1 MNFKT
6 FLKFQFFLIS
16 FSFVR
21 NQSCPNV
28 ADWQTYKSNYS
39 IVFDSVAAETTSYV
53 HIQIINNSF
62 FILFIYSF

>member
-53 HIQIINNSF
+53 HI
-62 FILFIYSF
+62 